1 MKESLSQ
8 GLLHLLFHLWINWSS
23 QKHKTVC
30 FQHRMRQHHTNHD
43 TSTHRF
49 RQFDHMSLLFL
60 LVLRLL
66 LLKPADHRKNTYA
79 NNEHHYARDHAIKF
93 LALLSQKPL
102 EMCQSLKKYSRMIH
116 PHSPRLVGSS
126 RFGQGF
132 LPRRKHRRVC
142 RQGQGQTA
150 SQATLCL

>member
-8 GLLHLLFHLWINWSS
+8 GLLHLLFHLWINWST
-23 QKHKTVC
+23 QKHKTVY
-30 FQHRMRQHHTNHD
+30 FQHCMRQYHTNHD
-43 TSTHRF
+43 TTIYRF
-49 RQFDHMSLLFL
+49 HQFDHMSLLFL

-66 LLKPADHRKNTYA
+66 LLKSADHRKNTYA
-79 NNEHHYARDHAIKF
+79 NNDHHYARDHAIKF
-93 LALLSQKPL
+93 LGPLSQKPL
-102 EMCQSLKKYSRMIH
+102 EMYQSLKKYSRMIH

-150 SQATLCL
+150 SQAALCL